1 MLYDL
6 IMSRL
11 MPMFNQNAGNAE
23 KISQIILTLAK
34 VSELNWRGICF
45 SVFQDTLSEPKI
57 LSIT

>member
-34 VSELNWRGICF
+34 VSELN
-45 SVFQDTLSEPKI
+45 
-57 LSIT
+57 